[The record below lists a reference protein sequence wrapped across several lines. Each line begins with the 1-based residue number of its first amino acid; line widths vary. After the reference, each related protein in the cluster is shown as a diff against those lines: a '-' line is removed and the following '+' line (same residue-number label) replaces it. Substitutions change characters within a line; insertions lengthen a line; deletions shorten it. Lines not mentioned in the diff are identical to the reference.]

1 MRSIELLSCEFFV
14 STQNRKLFFIFEIIE
29 IEIYESEFFMDKI
42 ALLNSIEKNIR
53 FSFSRSG
60 GAGGQNVNKLN
71 TKVHATLDFASL
83 EGLSQTEV
91 ALAKN
96 RLAGRMNSE
105 GEIFVD
111 AQEERFQE
119 RNRSIALDKMKSI
132 VVQAA
137 LVPKK
142 RKKTKPSAS
151 SIERRLNSKKLRGK
165 IKELRRK
172 F

>member
-1 MRSIELLSCEFFV
+1 
-14 STQNRKLFFIFEIIE
+14 
-29 IEIYESEFFMDKI
+29 MDKI

-83 EGLSQTEV
+83 EGLSQTEF

>member
-1 MRSIELLSCEFFV
+1 
-14 STQNRKLFFIFEIIE
+14 
-29 IEIYESEFFMDKI
+29 MDKI

-60 GAGGQNVNKLN
+60 GAGGQNVNKVN
-71 TKVHATLDFASL
+71 TKVHATLNLDAL
-83 EGLSQTEV
+83 EGLSQTEIT
-91 ALAKN
+91 LAKN
-96 RLAGRMNSE
+96 RLAGRINSE
-105 GEIFVD
+105 GEIFID

-137 LVPKK
+137 IVPKK
-142 RKKTKPSAS
+142 RKKTKPTAS
-151 SIERRLNSKKLRGK
+151 SIERRLNSKKIRGK

>member
-1 MRSIELLSCEFFV
+1 
-14 STQNRKLFFIFEIIE
+14 
-29 IEIYESEFFMDKI
+29 MDKI

-53 FSFSRSG
+53 FSFARSG
-60 GAGGQNVNKLN
+60 GAGGQNVNKVN
-71 TKVHATLDFASL
+71 TKVHATLDFDAL
-83 EGLSQTEV
+83 EGLSQTEIT
-91 ALAKN
+91 LAKS

-142 RKKTKPSAS
+142 RKKTKPTAS
-151 SIERRLNSKKLRGK
+151 SIERRLNSKKIRGK

>member
-1 MRSIELLSCEFFV
+1 
-14 STQNRKLFFIFEIIE
+14 
-29 IEIYESEFFMDKI
+29 MDKI

-53 FSFSRSG
+53 FTFSRSG

-71 TKVHATLDFASL
+71 TKVHATLNFGTL

-91 ALAKN
+91 ALVKN
-96 RLAGRMNSE
+96 RLACRINSE
-105 GEIFVD
+105 GEIFID

-142 RKKTKPSAS
+142 RKKTKPTAS
-151 SIERRLNSKKLRGK
+151 SIERRINSKKIRGK

>member
-1 MRSIELLSCEFFV
+1 
-14 STQNRKLFFIFEIIE
+14 
-29 IEIYESEFFMDKI
+29 MDKI

-53 FSFSRSG
+53 FSFARSG
-60 GAGGQNVNKLN
+60 GVGGQNVNKVN
-71 TKVHATLDFASL
+71 TKVHATLNFGTL

-91 ALAKN
+91 ALAKS
-96 RLAGRMNSE
+96 RLVGRMNSE

-119 RNRSIALDKMKSI
+119 RNRSIALDKIKSI

-142 RKKTKPSAS
+142 RKKTKPTAS
-151 SIERRLNSKKLRGK
+151 SIERRINSKKIRGK

>member
-1 MRSIELLSCEFFV
+1 
-14 STQNRKLFFIFEIIE
+14 
-29 IEIYESEFFMDKI
+29 MDKI

-53 FSFSRSG
+53 FSFARSG
-60 GAGGQNVNKLN
+60 GAGGQNVNKVN

-83 EGLSQTEV
+83 EGLSQTEIT
-91 ALAKN
+91 LAKN

-105 GEIFVD
+105 GEIFID

-137 LVPKK
+137 IVPKK
-142 RKKTKPSAS
+142 RKKTKPTAS
-151 SIERRLNSKKLRGK
+151 SIERRLNSKKIRGK